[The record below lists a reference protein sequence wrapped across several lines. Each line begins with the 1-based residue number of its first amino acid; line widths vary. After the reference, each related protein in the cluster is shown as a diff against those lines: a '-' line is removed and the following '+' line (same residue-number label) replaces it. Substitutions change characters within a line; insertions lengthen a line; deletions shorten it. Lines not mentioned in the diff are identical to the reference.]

1 MYVQFTSF
9 IQGEDLINRTANWSN
24 QARLDK
30 QIRCFLERRQQ
41 ALFNLRIFDHN
52 SCWFHNKTLQRCHA
66 LKTNKRKRYYKG
78 IVPQFEHS
86 IFSPLILHK
95 KFSIEDFLGKC
106 NQIRSFLRIWSHLQK
121 KSLMGNF
128 IFCRVCFSEFRE
140 VAMGRKLLLKK
151 CPYSDLFWSVF
162 PRIRN
167 GPEQLRIKTL
177 FTQWTPQVLSWLS
190 DRLPKAA
197 LYPNQL
203 NFLKMEF
210 PKNRF
215 FP

>member
-1 MYVQFTSF
+1 M
-9 IQGEDLINRTANWSN
+9 
-24 QARLDK
+24 RLDK

-52 SCWFHNKTLQRCHA
+52 CCWFHNKTLQRCHT

-86 IFSPLILHK
+86 IFSPLPLHK

-151 CPYSDLFWSVF
+151 CPYFGFVLVRVSSHSE
-162 PRIRN
+162 RTR
-167 GPEQLRIKTL
+167 T
-177 FTQWTPQVLSWLS
+177 TPNIDTFYAVNATSFIMTF
-190 DRLPKAA
+190 R
-197 LYPNQL
+197 
-203 NFLKMEF
+203 
-210 PKNRF
+210 
-215 FP
+215 